1 MGKAV
6 KGLIVELDTRFRE
19 QAIMDAMGIIY
30 PQY

>member
-1 MGKAV
+1 MAKAA
-6 KGLIVELDTRFRE
+6 KGLIVELDTQFPE